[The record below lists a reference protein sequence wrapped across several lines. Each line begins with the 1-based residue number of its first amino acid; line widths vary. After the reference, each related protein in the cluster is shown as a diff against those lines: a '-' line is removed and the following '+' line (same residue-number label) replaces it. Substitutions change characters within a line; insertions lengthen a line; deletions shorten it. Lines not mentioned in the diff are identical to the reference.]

1 MLPRAIFHI
10 DFSTSVN
17 EKLRQ
22 SYQREKGQLLHTI
35 DVKQCKELPFSR
47 EKGGGGINNK
57 TTGLRLQGVTGRV
70 IRKTD
75 HKETETEIRLRN

>member
-1 MLPRAIFHI
+1 MLLRAIFHI

-47 EKGGGGINNK
+47 EKRGEGMNNK

-70 IRKTD
+70 FKKQTKKKQKPR
-75 HKETETEIRLRN
+75 